1 MTTPFTIPHD
11 ADTISN
17 AITKV
22 VNSQSIGTLASN
34 ANLADNSVIKS
45 YVDAQIA
52 SSLATQLADIKTGF
66 RPKYAQLQGGTTSL
80 TKQNQTSTTVYNVA
94 DFTVN
99 MSNHPDFATSKITG
113 LVVQGYVRSPQNA
126 NEIQYYLPEGGVA
139 TRLCRVAAASGSQDD
154 VQVSVTDT
162 IPLNPNST
170 TVTFTYGVGNTTQ
183 SLYNEIKLKGVIY
196 LPGLD

>member
-34 ANLADNSVIKS
+34 ANLADNSVIKN

-52 SSLATQLADIKTGF
+52 SSLASQLSDIKAGF
-66 RPKYAQLQGGTTSL
+66 RPKFAPFGSGTYGRWIQNPSKNVPYTYQINAFAAPGAYTDFNYTKITHLVVDCFVRNAHNYIELTGTLPDGQYARLARTAAYGGGDDVEDA
-80 TKQNQTSTTVYNVA
+80 STTLLPINPGQS
-94 DFTVN
+94 TVSFKVN
-99 MSNHPDFATSKITG
+99 YH
-113 LVVQGYVRSPQNA
+113 
-126 NEIQYYLPEGGVA
+126 
-139 TRLCRVAAASGSQDD
+139 
-154 VQVSVTDT
+154 
-162 IPLNPNST
+162 
-170 TVTFTYGVGNTTQ
+170 TYGDSFWDIRGFM
-183 SLYNEIKLKGVIY
+183 Y

>member
-52 SSLATQLADIKTGF
+52 SSLATQL
-66 RPKYAQLQGGTTSL
+66 
-80 TKQNQTSTTVYNVA
+80 
-94 DFTVN
+94 
-99 MSNHPDFATSKITG
+99 
-113 LVVQGYVRSPQNA
+113 
-126 NEIQYYLPEGGVA
+126 
-139 TRLCRVAAASGSQDD
+139 
-154 VQVSVTDT
+154 
-162 IPLNPNST
+162 
-170 TVTFTYGVGNTTQ
+170 
-183 SLYNEIKLKGVIY
+183 
-196 LPGLD
+196 

>member
-52 SSLATQLADIKTGF
+52 SQLATIKAGF
-66 RPKYAQLQGGTTSL
+66 RPKYAQLSGATTNL
-80 TKQNQTSTTVYNVA
+80 IKQNQTNNTVYNVA

-99 MSNHPDFATSKITG
+99 MSNHPDFATSKIIG

-126 NEIQYYLPEGGVA
+126 NEIQYYLPEGGVT
-139 TRLCRVAAASGSQDD
+139 TRLCRVAAASNGDD
-154 VQVSVTDT
+154 VQVSVTDI
-162 IPLNPNST
+162 IPLNANST
-170 TVTFTYGVGNTTQ
+170 NVTFTYGVGDT
-183 SLYNEIKLKGVIY
+183 SPGLYNEIKLRGVMY